1 MEQTVKR
8 IMELGGFSKVSVE
21 DALTIADEFAKRY
34 ADEHFSQLDS
44 RRMAYLFRRNS
55 MELSVVVRELWNEMR
70 DSAFLPVAFELAF
83 GKNGGM
89 DAIQIPAHNMQAQ
102 LLGVV
107 DRVDLWQSEG
117 RNYFRVVDYKTGRKD
132 FDYCDVFNGVGLQM
146 LLYLFALE
154 DRGESLIGEDAVPAG
169 VQYFPARAP
178 LISADG
184 SLSEDE
190 AEQLH
195 LKGWKRKGLLLYD
208 EDVLHAME
216 PGDKPVRLCFSR
228 KKDGS
233 ISGDLADRQQFRL
246 LKSYVF
252 TLLGNL
258 VDTIASGCVEA
269 NPYTR
274 GSSHSACAY
283 CPYSAVCHPALVEG
297 RRDYKTMSSQRFW
310 DEVEKEMSKNG

>member
-1 MEQTVKR
+1 
-8 IMELGGFSKVSVE
+8 
-21 DALTIADEFAKRY
+21 
-34 ADEHFSQLDS
+34 
-44 RRMAYLFRRNS
+44 
-55 MELSVVVRELWNEMR
+55 
-70 DSAFLPVAFELAF
+70 
-83 GKNGGM
+83 
-89 DAIQIPAHNMQAQ
+89 
-102 LLGVV
+102 
-107 DRVDLWQSEG
+107 
-117 RNYFRVVDYKTGRKD
+117 
-132 FDYCDVFNGVGLQM
+132 VFNGIGLQM

-154 DRGESLIGEDAVPAG
+154 NEGAELIGDDAVPAG

-178 LISADG
+178 LVSADG
-184 SLSEDE
+184 SITEDE

-195 LKGWKRKGLLLYD
+195 LKGWKRKGLLLCD

-216 PGDKPVRLCFSR
+216 PADKPVRLCFSR

-252 TLLGNL
+252 ALLGNL

-274 GSSHSACAY
+274 GSSHNACTF
-283 CPYSAVCHPALVEG
+283 CPYSAVCHPAMVEG